1 MKKIE
6 IAVLDDYQ
14 SVALKMADWSELEK
28 VSNITVFHDHLSDQQ
43 ELVKRLKPFDILCLM
58 RERTPV
64 NRELLS
70 NLPNLKLIVSTG
82 FRNASI
88 DAAAV
93 QDLGIKL
100 QNTGY
105 LGSGAP
111 EMTWALLM
119 AMAKKI
125 PQENVSLKSGSWQT
139 QIGSDL
145 KGKTIGIVGLGTI
158 GAKIASIATV
168 FDMNVI
174 AWSQNLTP
182 EKAESHGASYVSKE
196 YLFENADFITVH
208 LVLSERTKG
217 IISIPEL
224 ALMKPSA
231 YLVNT
236 SRGPLIDEKAL
247 IDSLENKKI
256 AGAALDVFDIEPLP
270 ANHPFRT
277 LDNVLATPHTG
288 FVTENT
294 YKLFFEDT
302 VTIVKKWIQENSS
315 SLTDKI

>member
-111 EMTWALLM
+111 EMT
-119 AMAKKI
+119 
-125 PQENVSLKSGSWQT
+125 
-139 QIGSDL
+139 
-145 KGKTIGIVGLGTI
+145 GLC
-158 GAKIASIATV
+158 
-168 FDMNVI
+168 
-174 AWSQNLTP
+174 
-182 EKAESHGASYVSKE
+182 
-196 YLFENADFITVH
+196 
-208 LVLSERTKG
+208 
-217 IISIPEL
+217 
-224 ALMKPSA
+224 
-231 YLVNT
+231 
-236 SRGPLIDEKAL
+236 
-247 IDSLENKKI
+247 
-256 AGAALDVFDIEPLP
+256 
-270 ANHPFRT
+270 
-277 LDNVLATPHTG
+277 
-288 FVTENT
+288 
-294 YKLFFEDT
+294 
-302 VTIVKKWIQENSS
+302 
-315 SLTDKI
+315 